1 MNCTDIGK
9 LLLIIKYRNYGVCLS
24 YLLDYFHMSSSS
36 FYFKTRLFFVV
47 DTIKVKPKQKRF
59 VGFSYTIDGQI
70 VEDERIKQIIISIYS
85 NSNPNDPTFYFKS
98 LGDKKLSV
106 VFKNQLGI
114 IVNHKKIYRLR
125 KELGFVRPY
134 RNHFKHPKRRPSN
147 HEIDAPNRFW
157 EGDIKFI
164 PTTKD
169 GFVPILDIIDAFD
182 KTIVSSQIG
191 HSSKSKDFIK
201 SVYNGISYRKADPK
215 KLIIRTDNGPQFK
228 SKATKSF
235 MDEME
240 ITHEFGYKNN
250 PNSQAFIESHHSS
263 LEREFVQLN
272 SFENIEDVFQAYNAY
287 MFFYHNL
294 RPHGSL
300 NYMTPSEFSR
310 IFSDDNNCFNFKT
323 IFVKK

>member
-1 MNCTDIGK
+1 MRLSK
-9 LLLIIKYRNYGVCLS
+9 LNQNK
-24 YLLDYFHMSSSS
+24 
-36 FYFKTRLFFVV
+36 
-47 DTIKVKPKQKRF
+47 KRF
-59 VGFSYTIDGQI
+59 VGFSYTINGQI
-70 VEDERIKQIIISIYS
+70 VEDERIKKIIISIYS
-85 NSNPNDPTFYFKS
+85 NNNPNDPTFYFKS

-134 RNHFKHPKRRPSN
+134 RNHFKHPKKRPNN

-215 KLIIRTDNGPQFK
+215 KTNNKNRQWPSIQIK
-228 SKATKSF
+228 S
-235 MDEME
+235 
-240 ITHEFGYKNN
+240 N
-250 PNSQAFIESHHSS
+250 
-263 LEREFVQLN
+263 
-272 SFENIEDVFQAYNAY
+272 
-287 MFFYHNL
+287 
-294 RPHGSL
+294 
-300 NYMTPSEFSR
+300 
-310 IFSDDNNCFNFKT
+310 
-323 IFVKK
+323 

>member
-1 MNCTDIGK
+1 
-9 LLLIIKYRNYGVCLS
+9 
-24 YLLDYFHMSSSS
+24 MSSSS

-47 DTIKVKPKQKRF
+47 ETIKAKPKQKRF
-59 VGFSYTIDGQI
+59 VGFSYTINGQI
-70 VEDERIKQIIISIYS
+70 IEDEHIKEIIISIYE
-85 NSNPNDPTFYFKS
+85 NNNPNDPTFYFKS

-114 IVNHKKIYRLR
+114 IVNHKKIYRIR
-125 KELGFVRPY
+125 KELGVVRAY
-134 RNHFKHPKRRPSN
+134 RNHFKHPKRRPHN

-164 PTTKD
+164 PTKYD
-169 GFVPILDIIDAFD
+169 GFVHILDIIDAFD
-182 KTIVSSQIG
+182 KTIVSSKIG

-201 SVYNGISYRKADPK
+201 AVYNGISYRKADPK

-272 SFENIEDVFQAYNAY
+272 SFENIEDVFQAY
-287 MFFYHNL
+287 
-294 RPHGSL
+294 
-300 NYMTPSEFSR
+300 
-310 IFSDDNNCFNFKT
+310 K
-323 IFVKK
+323 